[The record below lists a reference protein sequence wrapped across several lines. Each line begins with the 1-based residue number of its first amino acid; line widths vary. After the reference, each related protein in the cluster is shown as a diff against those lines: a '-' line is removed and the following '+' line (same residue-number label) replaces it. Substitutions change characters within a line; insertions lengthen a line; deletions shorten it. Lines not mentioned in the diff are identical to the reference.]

1 MTRNKK
7 NVAQSVHQRL
17 LNKARETKRPF
28 NELLQYYAME
38 KFLLRMSRSPY
49 TEEFVLKGA
58 LLLRAIGISEIRP
71 TRDID
76 VLRYGGHTIPE
87 VEKVIAECCTVE
99 VVEDGLDFDPESVS
113 GEEIRE
119 QEEYDGIRITLRGS
133 LGNARIHLQIDMGF
147 GDVVTPEPLVIEYP
161 TLIDGASPRLRAYTL
176 ESAIAEKYQAMVDK
190 GVLNSRMKD
199 YFDIYYLADN
209 KSFDGIQ
216 LQSAVKQTF
225 QKRKTEIP
233 EEVPLALTK
242 SFYENEMKDKQW
254 KAFIG
259 KVSANKVPLDLE
271 EVVTR
276 LADFLWPLTEAIDL
290 NSTYDMKWHPENGW
304 DE

>member
-7 NVAQSVHQRL
+7 DVAHSVHQRL

-38 KFLLRMSRSPY
+38 KFLLRMSQSPY

-87 VEKVIAECCTVE
+87 VEKVIAECCRVE
-99 VVEDGLDFDPESVS
+99 VEEDGLDFDPESVS
-113 GEEIRE
+113 GDEIRK
-119 QEEYDGIRITLRGS
+119 QEEYDGIRTTLNGT
-133 LGNARIHLQIDMGF
+133 LGNARIHLQIDVGF
-147 GDVVTPEPLVIEYP
+147 GDVVTPEPLLIEYP
-161 TLIDGASPRLRAYTL
+161 ALMDGESPRLRAYTL

-199 YFDIYYLADN
+199 YFDIYYLSEN
-209 KSFDGIQ
+209 RSFEGKQ
-216 LQSAVKQTF
+216 LQKAIDETF
-225 QKRKTEIP
+225 KRRKTDIP
-233 EEVPLALTK
+233 SKIPAGITSEFYKNDTK
-242 SFYENEMKDKQW
+242 LRQW
-254 KAFIG
+254 KAFIRKISDNRVPTDLK
-259 KVSANKVPLDLE
+259 KVVSR
-271 EVVTR
+271 VVE
-276 LADFLWPLTEAIDL
+276 FLWPITQSISKGEFFTAKWD
-290 NSTYDMKWHPENGW
+290 STKEWE
-304 DE
+304 

>member
-87 VEKVIAECCTVE
+87 VEKVIAECCRVE
-99 VVEDGLDFDPESVS
+99 VEEDGLDFDPESVS

-119 QEEYDGIRITLRGS
+119 QEEYDGIRITLQGT

-147 GDVVTPEPLVIEYP
+147 GDVVTPEPLLIEYP
-161 TLIDGASPRLRAYTL
+161 TLINGESPRLRAYTL

-199 YFDIYYLADN
+199 YYDIYYLAKN
-209 KSFDGIQ
+209 KTFNGLR
-216 LQSAVKQTF
+216 LQEAIKKTF
-225 QKRKTEIP
+225 QRRETEIP
-233 EEVPLALTK
+233 EDLPSALSE
-242 SFYENEMKDKQW
+242 SFYNDELKVLQW
-254 KAFIG
+254 DTFI
-259 KVSANKVPLDLE
+259 KKISDEQIPKELPVVVSEIAN
-271 EVVTR
+271 
-276 LADFLWPLTEAIDL
+276 FLWPATKSIIEEKDLTLTWNPND
-290 NSTYDMKWHPENGW
+290 GW
-304 DE
+304 K